1 MNLIVNKSENA
12 PTAQVLAHM
21 LQNSPPTDTHLLLA
35 YGYFYYDDDLAQMI
49 VDWMQKSSERVVIFI
64 AGIHGRHELS
74 AYETARMKRSD
85 EPSLKESTTQ
95 QVVNALV
102 RYAKRFPFSTA
113 DDLDRWKAAAIYR
126 FHAKICALMS
136 LSNPALGYDDLYE
149 VADVDPDG
157 DGPFHVTEFIMG
169 STNFTD
175 AGMSENIELDMHVPR
190 NAVTAPMVEQI
201 NNLVSVAAKALAA
214 NKLSDQVTR
223 EIGKQITEL
232 PYRK

>member
-1 MNLIVNKSENA
+1 MNLIVNQSENA
-12 PTAQVLAHM
+12 STAQVLAHM

-64 AGIHGRHELS
+64 AGIHGRHTLS
-74 AYETARMKRSD
+74 AYETVRMKRSD
-85 EPSLKESTTQ
+85 EPSLEESTAQ

-113 DDLDRWKAAAIYR
+113 DDLNRWKAAAIYR

-157 DGPFHVTEFIMG
+157 DGPFEVAEFIMG

-175 AGMSENIELDMHVPR
+175 AGMSGNFELDMHVPR
-190 NAVTAPMVEQI
+190 GAVTAPMTEQI
-201 NNLVSVAAKALAA
+201 NNLLSVAAKALAA

-223 EIGKQITEL
+223 AIGDQIIEL